1 MTSSASAIK
10 EHMEVVCSDGVPLG
24 TVDRVEGDSIKLT
37 RDGPHA
43 GGRHRLIPL
52 AWVASVAGAVRLGK
66 TREEA
71 RWEWLT
77 VPASRGG

>member
-1 MTSSASAIK
+1 MTLASAIK
-10 EHMEVVCSDGVPLG
+10 EHVEVVCPDGAPLG
-24 TVDRVEGDSIKLT
+24 TVDRVEGDAIKLT

-52 AWVASVAGAVRLGK
+52 DWVASVDGVVRLN
-66 TREEA
+66 RLCDEA